1 MRLLALL
8 ITHIV
13 QVEVIGRM
21 LSSRN
26 LKRQE
31 SRIIYCL
38 TVRKWYFKDLCL
50 LKHLL

>member
-21 LSSRN
+21 LSSRD
-26 LKRQE
+26 LKRSE
-31 SRIIYCL
+31 SLILAIIM
-38 TVRKWYFKDLCL
+38 VIIN
-50 LKHLL
+50 